1 MLERAD
7 YGKQTLE
14 ELSKELTK
22 EFGKGLSSANLYNMR
37 RGISPM
43 KKSRR
48 CLENLVSQI
57 IIILCDATV

>member
-43 KKSRR
+43 KNPDGVWKI
-48 CLENLVSQI
+48 ELVK
-57 IIILCDATV
+57 L

>member
-48 CLENLVSQI
+48 CLEN
-57 IIILCDATV
+57 